1 MTVLLFGATGNAGGA
16 VLNACL
22 TDPGVAE
29 VRAITRRPLAS
40 GPNAKLRFVLHQNFD
55 NYSAIRETF
64 RGVDA
69 CFFCL
74 GISVRQVSSE
84 ADYRRITLDFP
95 VAAAATLA
103 AESPAAAFQYLSGRG
118 ASANSRMMWARVKA
132 EAEGVLRGRIGA
144 NAWRPAFID
153 GADSASSPASYQW
166 LRRVSRLLRFS
177 RNLYVRGEDIGY
189 AMIRASRLGLR
200 GRVFE
205 NAEIRPLADA
215 EKGQLT
221 E

>member
-22 TDPGVAE
+22 ADPGVTE
-29 VRAITRRPLAS
+29 VRAVARRPLTSAPHS
-40 GPNAKLRFVLHQNFD
+40 KLRLVLHQNFSD
-55 NYSAIRETF
+55 YSATREMF

-74 GISVRQVSSE
+74 GISVRQVNGE
-84 ADYRRITLDFP
+84 TEYRRITLDFP
-95 VAAAATLA
+95 VAAATALA
-103 AESPAAAFQYLSGRG
+103 AESPAGAFQYLSGSG

-132 EAEGVLRGRIGA
+132 DAERVLRERIAA

-153 GADSASSPASYQW
+153 GADSASTPVSYQW
-166 LRRVSRLLRFS
+166 LRPVFRLLRFS
-177 RNLYVRGEDIGY
+177 RRFYVRGEDIGY

-205 NAEIRPLADA
+205 NVDIRALADA
-215 EKGQLT
+215 ERQVAG
-221 E
+221 